1 MVAGPRDKDDACL
14 VFFGED
20 WNDSSLRMRQ
30 VVEEVCVTIRQRLSP
45 DAFGVK
51 VRYLSLRENTP
62 LASDLGVGGVPS
74 LVLMRGSRVLARFH
88 GIVWGEDLGER
99 LLRELL
105 R

>member
-1 MVAGPRDKDDACL
+1 MLEKILQAQP
-14 VFFGED
+14 
-20 WNDSSLRMRQ
+20 
-30 VVEEVCVTIRQRLSP
+30 
-45 DAFGVK
+45 
-51 VRYLSLRENTP
+51 P